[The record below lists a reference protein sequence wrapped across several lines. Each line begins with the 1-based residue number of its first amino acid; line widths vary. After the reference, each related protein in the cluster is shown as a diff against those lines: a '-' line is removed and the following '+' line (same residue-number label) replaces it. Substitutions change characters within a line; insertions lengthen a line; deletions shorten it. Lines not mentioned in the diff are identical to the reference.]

1 MTKLKA
7 FILGAF
13 SLFFVL
19 TPTISYAVEIP
30 VLTWEKGRVQEI
42 ILGDTS
48 NTTNWKLELVSENT
62 APVQFFGSSQN
73 ESGFFVYSA
82 VIPNDLPDGAYRLE
96 TSGDGIEISIVAG
109 VNLIAAETYDITKQS
124 QDLSLVVGLLTF
136 ITVTLSSLR
145 SRKYSSMYAAAEEDS
160 FISDSTKP
168 NPFEKNVKRALNL
181 RRDLT
186 QGVAPSLLRYLLGQE
201 SRLLFSVSKTAYYA
215 LPLLATV
222 LGSFAA
228 INAQASDG
236 LENSNLIYFF
246 LLTLLGLAD
255 SFSGIFGLLTFWAI
269 QFFFGDVANL
279 NQFLIVIAAAIAWV
293 GPSLAARVYLESI
306 KKDFSNPSTALAKL
320 AAALGSAVAAT
331 LIFFGGFK
339 LLVSLMGE
347 ISTQWQMQ
355 PTYLGLIFVFALV
368 KTLFMFNFENETNTN
383 TSQAFEVVRVTS
395 PLTATSTLL
404 IIFGF
409 TYLWT
414 EDALTGSIA
423 AALFSAPYFFLFIR
437 FEPILVSFFR
447 KIKRNIVLESSF
459 AVLASFIIYNQ
470 IAALPLL
477 SDQRAETF
485 LIAAAIPGLL
495 HAIYSSICD
504 SAQRQ
509 GRIDA

>member
-1 MTKLKA
+1 MTKLKSI
-7 FILGAF
+7 ILGAV

-19 TPTISYAVEIP
+19 TPSASYAVEIP

-73 ESGFFVYSA
+73 ESGFYVYSA
-82 VIPNDLPDGAYRLE
+82 VIPNELPEGAYRLE
-96 TSGDGIEISIVAG
+96 TSGDGIETSIVAG

-124 QDLSLVVGLLTF
+124 QDLSLVVGLFTF

-145 SRKYSSMYAAAEEDS
+145 SRKYSSMYAAAEEES
-160 FISDSTKP
+160 FVSESTKL
-168 NPFEKNVKRALNL
+168 NPLEKIAKRALNL

-186 QGVAPSLLRYLLGQE
+186 QGVAPSLLRFLLGQE

-222 LGSFAA
+222 LGFFAA
-228 INAQASDG
+228 VNAQASDG

-246 LLTLLGLAD
+246 LITLLGLAD

-293 GPSLAARVYLESI
+293 GPSLAARVYLDSI
-306 KKDFSNPSTALAKL
+306 KKDFSKPSTALAKL

-331 LIFFGGFK
+331 LIFFGGYK

-347 ISTQWQMQ
+347 ISNQWQMQ
-355 PTYLGLIFVFALV
+355 PTYLALVFVFALV
-368 KTLFMFNFENETNTN
+368 KALFMFRFENETETK
-383 TSQAFEVVRVTS
+383 TSEAFEVVRVTS

-404 IIFGF
+404 IILGF

-414 EDALTGSIA
+414 EDAMTAFIA

-437 FEPILVSFFR
+437 FEPLWVSFFS
-447 KIKRNIVLESSF
+447 KIKRNIVLESSV
-459 AVLASFIIYNQ
+459 AVLASFIIYSQ

-509 GRIDA
+509 GRIEA

>member
-1 MTKLKA
+1 MVKLKA
-7 FILGAF
+7 LIFAAL

-19 TPTISYAVEIP
+19 TPAASYAVEIP

-62 APVQFFGSSQN
+62 TPVQFFGSSQN
-73 ESGFFVYSA
+73 ESGFYVYSA
-82 VIPNDLPDGAYRLE
+82 VIPNELPEGAYRLE
-96 TSGDGIEISIVAG
+96 TSGDGIETSIVAG

-124 QDLSLVVGLLTF
+124 QDLSFVVGLFTF
-136 ITVTLSSLR
+136 ITVTLSILR
-145 SRKYSSMYAAAEEDS
+145 SRKYSSMYANAEEES
-160 FISDSTKP
+160 FVSDSANL
-168 NPFEKNVKRALNL
+168 NPLEKVIRRALNL

-186 QGVAPSLLRYLLGQE
+186 QGVAPSLLRFLLGQE
-201 SRLLFSVSKTAYYA
+201 SRLLFGVSKTAYYA

-222 LGSFAA
+222 LGFFAA

-236 LENSNLIYFF
+236 LENSNLIFFF
-246 LLTLLGLAD
+246 LITLLGLID

-279 NQFLIVIAAAIAWV
+279 NQFLILIAAAIAWV

-306 KKDFSNPSTALAKL
+306 KKDFSKPSTALAKF
-320 AAALGSAVAAT
+320 AASLGSAIAAT
-331 LIFFGGFK
+331 LIFFGGYK

-347 ISTQWQMQ
+347 ISSQWQMQ
-355 PTYLGLIFVFALV
+355 PTYLALVLVFALA
-368 KTLFMFNFENETNTN
+368 KALFIFRFENESETNTLR
-383 TSQAFEVVRVTS
+383 AFEVVRVTS

-404 IIFGF
+404 VILGF

-414 EDALTGSIA
+414 EDALTAFIA

-437 FEPILVSFFR
+437 FEPLWVTFFG
-447 KIKRNIVLESSF
+447 KIKRNIVLESSL
-459 AVLASFIIYNQ
+459 AVSASFIIYGQ
-470 IAALPLL
+470 IASLPLL

-509 GRIDA
+509 GRIEA

>member
-7 FILGAF
+7 LILGSL

-19 TPTISYAVEIP
+19 SPAASYAVEIP

-73 ESGFFVYSA
+73 ESGFYVYSA
-82 VIPNDLPDGAYRLE
+82 VIPNELPEGAYRLE
-96 TSGDGIEISIVAG
+96 TSGDGIETSIVAG

-124 QDLSLVVGLLTF
+124 QDLSLVVGLFTF

-145 SRKYSSMYAAAEEDS
+145 SRKYSSMYAAAEEES
-160 FISDSTKP
+160 FVSDSTKL
-168 NPFEKNVKRALNL
+168 NPLEKVVKRALNL

-186 QGVAPSLLRYLLGQE
+186 QGVAPSLLRFLLGQE

-222 LGSFAA
+222 LGFFAA

-246 LLTLLGLAD
+246 LITLLGLAD

-269 QFFFGDVANL
+269 QFFFGDVANF

-293 GPSLAARVYLESI
+293 GPSLAARVYLDSI
-306 KKDFSNPSTALAKL
+306 KKDFSKPSTALAKF

-331 LIFFGGFK
+331 LIFFGGYK

-347 ISTQWQMQ
+347 ISKQWQMQ
-355 PTYLGLIFVFALV
+355 PAYLALVFVFALV
-368 KTLFMFNFENETNTN
+368 KALFMFKFENETDTK
-383 TSQAFEVVRVTS
+383 TAQSFEVVRVTS

-404 IIFGF
+404 IVLGF

-414 EDALTGSIA
+414 EDAMTAFIA

-437 FEPILVSFFR
+437 FEPIWVSFFS
-447 KIKRNIVLESSF
+447 KIKRNIVLESSV
-459 AVLASFIIYNQ
+459 AVLASLIIYSQ

-509 GRIDA
+509 GRIEA

>member
-1 MTKLKA
+1 MTKFKA
-7 FILGAF
+7 TVIGLL

-48 NTTNWKLELVSENT
+48 NTTNWKLQLVSEN
-62 APVQFFGSSQN
+62 AEPILFIGSTQN
-73 ESGFFVYSA
+73 EAGFYVYSA

-96 TSGDGIEISIVAG
+96 TSGDGIETSIVAG

-124 QDLSLVVGLLTF
+124 LDLSLVVGLFTF

-145 SRKYSSMYAAAEEDS
+145 SRKYSSMYASAEENTFPS
-160 FISDSTKP
+160 GSEGL
-168 NPFEKNVKRALNL
+168 NPVEKIVKKSLNL

-186 QGVAPSLLRYLLGQE
+186 QGVAPSLLKFLLGQE
-201 SRLLFSVSKTAYYA
+201 SRFLFRISKPAYYG
-215 LPLLATV
+215 LPILSLV
-222 LGSFAA
+222 LGFFAA

-236 LENSNLIYFF
+236 LENSHMVYFF
-246 LLTLLGLAD
+246 LITMLGLTD
-255 SFSGIFGLLTFWAI
+255 SFSGIIALLTFWAI
-269 QFFFGDVANL
+269 QFFLGDVANL
-279 NQFLIVIAAAIAWV
+279 NQFLIVIAAAIAWI
-293 GPSLAARVYLESI
+293 GPALAARVYQDSI
-306 KKDFSNPSTALAKL
+306 KKDFSQASKGVAQI
-320 AAALGSAVAAT
+320 AASFGSAIAAT
-331 LIFFGGFK
+331 LIFFAGYK

-347 ISTQWQMQ
+347 ISPQWQMQ
-355 PTYLGLIFVFALV
+355 PAYLVAVFVLALI
-368 KTLFMFNFENETNTN
+368 KSLFIFKFEQQSGTNN
-383 TSQAFEVVRVTS
+383 QEAFEVVRVTS
-395 PLTATSTLL
+395 PLTATSTFFITL
-404 IIFGF
+404 GF

-414 EDALTGSIA
+414 EDAVTAFIA
-423 AALFSAPYFFLFIR
+423 AALFAAPYFFLFIR
-437 FEPILVSFFR
+437 FEPLGTSFFGT
-447 KIKRNIVLESSF
+447 IKRNIVLESSV
-459 AVLASFIIYNQ
+459 AVLASVVIYNQ

-509 GRIDA
+509 GRIEA

>member
-1 MTKLKA
+1 MTKLKSI
-7 FILGAF
+7 ILGAV

-19 TPTISYAVEIP
+19 TPSASYAVEIP

-73 ESGFFVYSA
+73 ESGFYVYSA
-82 VIPNDLPDGAYRLE
+82 VIPNELPEGAYRLE
-96 TSGDGIEISIVAG
+96 TSGDGIETSIVAG

-124 QDLSLVVGLLTF
+124 QDLSLVVGLFTF

-145 SRKYSSMYAAAEEDS
+145 SRKYSSMYGAAEEES
-160 FISDSTKP
+160 FVSESTKL
-168 NPFEKNVKRALNL
+168 NPLEKIAKRALNL

-186 QGVAPSLLRYLLGQE
+186 QGVAPSLLRFLLGQE

-222 LGSFAA
+222 LGFFAA

-246 LLTLLGLAD
+246 LITLLGLAD

-293 GPSLAARVYLESI
+293 GPSLAARVYLDSI
-306 KKDFSNPSTALAKL
+306 KKDFSKPSTALARL

-331 LIFFGGFK
+331 LIFFGGYK

-347 ISTQWQMQ
+347 ISNQWQMQ
-355 PTYLGLIFVFALV
+355 PTYLALVFVFALV
-368 KTLFMFNFENETNTN
+368 KALFMFRFENETETK
-383 TSQAFEVVRVTS
+383 TSEAFEVVRVTS

-404 IIFGF
+404 IILGF

-414 EDALTGSIA
+414 EDAMTAFIA

-437 FEPILVSFFR
+437 FEPLWVSFFS
-447 KIKRNIVLESSF
+447 KIKRNIVLESSV
-459 AVLASFIIYNQ
+459 AVLASFIIYSQ

-509 GRIDA
+509 GRIEA

>member
-1 MTKLKA
+1 MTKLKVLV
-7 FILGAF
+7 FGAL
-13 SLFFVL
+13 SLFFLL
-19 TPTISYAVEIP
+19 TPAVSYAVEIP

-48 NTTNWKLELVSENT
+48 NTTNWKLELVGENT
-62 APVQFFGSSQN
+62 TPIQFIGSSQN
-73 ESGFFVYSA
+73 EAGFFVYSA

-96 TSGDGIEISIVAG
+96 TSGDGIDTNIVAG
-109 VNLIAAETYDITKQS
+109 VNLISAETYDITKQS
-124 QDLSLVVGLLTF
+124 QDLSLVVGLFTF

-145 SRKYSSMYAAAEEDS
+145 SRKYSNMYSTVQEEAFTS
-160 FISDSTKP
+160 EGGP
-168 NPFEKNVKRALNL
+168 LNPVEKVVKKALNL

-186 QGVAPSLLRYLLGQE
+186 QSVAPSLLRFLLGQE

-222 LGSFAA
+222 LGFFAA

-246 LLTLLGLAD
+246 LITLLGLAD

-279 NQFLIVIAAAIAWV
+279 NQFLVVIAAAIAWV
-293 GPSLAARVYLESI
+293 GPSLAARVYLDSI
-306 KKDFSNPSTALAKL
+306 NKDFSKPTAPLAQL
-320 AAALGSAVAAT
+320 AAAVGSAVAAT
-331 LIFFGGFK
+331 LIFFGGYK

-347 ISTQWQMQ
+347 VSNQWQMQ
-355 PTYLGLIFVFALV
+355 PAYLVAVFVLALV
-368 KTLFMFNFENETNTN
+368 KALFIFRFEQA
-383 TSQAFEVVRVTS
+383 TSSHNPEAFEVVRVTS
-395 PLTATSTLL
+395 PLTATSTFL
-404 IIFGF
+404 IILGF

-414 EDALTGSIA
+414 EDGVTAFIA

-437 FEPILVSFFR
+437 FDPLWTSFFG
-447 KIKRNIVLESSF
+447 KIKRNIVAESSV
-459 AVLASFIIYNQ
+459 AVLASFVIYKQ
-470 IAALPLL
+470 ISALPLL

-509 GRIDA
+509 GRIEA

>member
-1 MTKLKA
+1 MTKLKSI
-7 FILGAF
+7 ILGAV

-19 TPTISYAVEIP
+19 TPSASYAVEIP

-73 ESGFFVYSA
+73 ESGFYVYSA
-82 VIPNDLPDGAYRLE
+82 VIPNELPEGAYRLE
-96 TSGDGIEISIVAG
+96 TSGDGIETSIVAG

-124 QDLSLVVGLLTF
+124 QDLSLIVGLFTF

-145 SRKYSSMYAAAEEDS
+145 SRKYSSMYAAAEEES
-160 FISDSTKP
+160 FVSDSTKL
-168 NPFEKNVKRALNL
+168 NPLEKIAKRALNL

-186 QGVAPSLLRYLLGQE
+186 QGVAPSLLRFLLGQE

-222 LGSFAA
+222 LGFFAA

-246 LLTLLGLAD
+246 LITLLGLAD

-293 GPSLAARVYLESI
+293 GPSLAARVYLDSI
-306 KKDFSNPSTALAKL
+306 KKDFSKPSTALAKL

-331 LIFFGGFK
+331 LIFFGGYK

-347 ISTQWQMQ
+347 ISNQWQMQ
-355 PTYLGLIFVFALV
+355 PTYLALVFVFALV
-368 KTLFMFNFENETNTN
+368 KALFMFRFENETETK
-383 TSQAFEVVRVTS
+383 TSEAFEVVRVTS

-404 IIFGF
+404 IILGF

-414 EDALTGSIA
+414 EDAMTAFIA

-437 FEPILVSFFR
+437 FEPLWVSFFS
-447 KIKRNIVLESSF
+447 KIKRNIVLESSV
-459 AVLASFIIYNQ
+459 AVLASFIIYSQ

-509 GRIDA
+509 GRIEA

>member
-1 MTKLKA
+1 MIKLKPL
-7 FILGAF
+7 ILGAL

-19 TPTISYAVEIP
+19 TPAAAYAVEIP

-62 APVQFFGSSQN
+62 VPVQFFASSQN
-73 ESGFFVYSA
+73 EAGFYVYSA
-82 VIPNDLPDGAYRLE
+82 VIPNELPEGAYRLE
-96 TSGDGIEISIVAG
+96 TSGDGIETTIVAG

-124 QDLSLVVGLLTF
+124 QDLSLVVGLFTF

-145 SRKYSSMYAAAEEDS
+145 SRKYSRMYAAAEEES
-160 FISDSTKP
+160 FVSDSAKLKP
-168 NPFEKNVKRALNL
+168 LEKVVKRALNL

-186 QGVAPSLLRYLLGQE
+186 QGVAPSLLRFLLGQE

-222 LGSFAA
+222 LGFFAA

-236 LENSNLIYFF
+236 LENSNLIFFF
-246 LLTLLGLAD
+246 LITLLGLVD

-269 QFFFGDVANL
+269 QFFFGDVASL

-293 GPSLAARVYLESI
+293 GPSLAARVYLDSI
-306 KKDFSNPSTALAKL
+306 KKDFSNPSTAIAKF

-331 LIFFGGFK
+331 LIFFGGYK

-347 ISTQWQMQ
+347 ISNQWQMQ
-355 PTYLGLIFVFALV
+355 PTYLALIFVFALL
-368 KTLFMFNFENETNTN
+368 KALLMFRFEKETGAS

-395 PLTATSTLL
+395 PLTASSTLL
-404 IIFGF
+404 VVLGF

-414 EDALTGSIA
+414 EDALTAFIA

-437 FEPILVSFFR
+437 FEPLGVSFFS
-447 KIKRNIVLESSF
+447 KLKRNIVLESSV
-459 AVLASFIIYNQ
+459 AVLASFIIYSQ

-509 GRIDA
+509 GRIEA

>member
-1 MTKLKA
+1 MTKLKSI
-7 FILGAF
+7 ILGAV

-19 TPTISYAVEIP
+19 TPSASYAVEIP

-73 ESGFFVYSA
+73 ESGFYVYSA
-82 VIPNDLPDGAYRLE
+82 VIPNELPEGAYRLE
-96 TSGDGIEISIVAG
+96 TSGDGIETSIVAG

-124 QDLSLVVGLLTF
+124 QDLSLIVGLFTF

-145 SRKYSSMYAAAEEDS
+145 SRKYSSMYGAAEEES
-160 FISDSTKP
+160 FVSESTKL
-168 NPFEKNVKRALNL
+168 NPLEKIAKRALNL

-186 QGVAPSLLRYLLGQE
+186 QGVAPSLLRFLLGQE

-222 LGSFAA
+222 LGFFAA

-246 LLTLLGLAD
+246 LITLLGLAD

-293 GPSLAARVYLESI
+293 GPSLAARVYLDSI
-306 KKDFSNPSTALAKL
+306 KKDFSKPSTALAKL

-331 LIFFGGFK
+331 LIFFGGYK

-347 ISTQWQMQ
+347 ISNQWQMQ
-355 PTYLGLIFVFALV
+355 PAYLALVFVFALV
-368 KTLFMFNFENETNTN
+368 KALFMFRFENETETK
-383 TSQAFEVVRVTS
+383 TSEAFEVVRVTS

-404 IIFGF
+404 IILGF

-414 EDALTGSIA
+414 EDAMTAFIA

-437 FEPILVSFFR
+437 FEPLWVSFFS
-447 KIKRNIVLESSF
+447 KIKRNIVLESSV
-459 AVLASFIIYNQ
+459 AVLASFIIYSQ

-509 GRIDA
+509 GRIEA